1 MDLAAICK
9 GIQESDI
16 GTSIREST
24 WTFPIIETT
33 HVIGLAISVGL
44 ILITDLRLTGAILR
58 KRPFS
63 ELWAQLKPLFTVGFI
78 VMFLSGILLFWSQAS
93 KAYESIFFRTKIVL
107 LILAAANALVFEY
120 TSRPT
125 VGEWDTAALPP
136 PQARLAGWISIIL
149 WAGIIAAGRTM
160 AYTF

>member
-9 GIQESDI
+9 AIQDSDI

-44 ILITDLRLTGAILR
+44 IPITDLRLIGFILR
-58 KRPFS
+58 KRAFS
-63 ELWAQLKPLFTVGFI
+63 ELWGQLKPLFTVGFI
-78 VMFLSGILLFWSQAS
+78 IMFVSGILLFLSQAY
-93 KAYESIFFRTKIVL
+93 KAYESIFFRMKIVF
-107 LILAAANALVFEY
+107 LILAAANALAFEY

-136 PQARLAGWISIIL
+136 PRARMAGWISIIL

>member
-1 MDLAAICK
+1 MDLSAICK
-9 GIQESDI
+9 AIQDSDI

-24 WTFPIIETT
+24 YTFPIVETT

-63 ELWAQLKPLFTVGFI
+63 ELWGQLKPLFTVGFI
-78 VMFLSGILLFWSQAS
+78 IMFISGILLFWSQAY

-107 LILAAANALVFEY
+107 LIFAALNALAFEY

-125 VGEWDTAALPP
+125 VGEWDTAARPP
-136 PQARLAGWISIIL
+136 ARARLAGWISIIL

>member
-9 GIQESDI
+9 IIQDSDI

-24 WTFPIIETT
+24 WTFPIVETT
-33 HVIGLAISVGL
+33 HVIALSISVGL

-58 KRPFS
+58 KRPFT

-78 VMFLSGILLFWSQAS
+78 IMFVSGIFLFWSQAY

-107 LILAAANALVFEY
+107 LVLAALNALAFEY

-125 VGEWDTAALPP
+125 VSDWDTTVPP